1 MSKLSKI
8 KEKSEVSQKTK
19 SNTFAKTRK
28 QKNQL
33 LEILQKRVKLTKNVK
48 KF

>member
-19 SNTFAKTRK
+19 SNTFAKK
-28 QKNQL
+28 QQNKK
-33 LEILQKRVKLTKNVK
+33 ISFWRYYKNV
-48 KF
+48 